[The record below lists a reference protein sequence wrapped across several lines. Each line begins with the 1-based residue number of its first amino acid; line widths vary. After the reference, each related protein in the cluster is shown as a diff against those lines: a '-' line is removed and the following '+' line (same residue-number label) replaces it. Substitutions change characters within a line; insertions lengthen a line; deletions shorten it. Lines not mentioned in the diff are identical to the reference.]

1 MTSDILDIDGSY
13 GEGGGQLVR
22 TAVALAAIT
31 GRRLRLRNIRAG
43 RKTPGLAPQHLAG
56 VRAVAALSGAHC
68 DGLELRSEQFEFT
81 PHALTGGQF
90 HFDIGTAGS
99 ITLVLQALLPVMLH
113 APAPARVRI
122 VGGTDVRAAPPIDYF
137 AHVLLPLLATAG
149 AHPVCQVDR
158 RGYYPRGG
166 GSVDVSAV
174 PTSLSGFELGA
185 PGPVSEI
192 AGHAHVAD
200 LPAHIL
206 ERMQEAAAARLRRIT
221 PANAIAASMLTSAQ
235 ATGQGGAIVVWARTA
250 RSILGAAR
258 VAERGVRAE
267 DLGEAAASELALDLE
282 SNASVDVHAAD
293 QLLVYAALAQ
303 GDSVFTTR
311 ELSLHARTAIWLIGQ
326 YLPVRFDI
334 VDLGSL
340 QRVEVIHD
348 RRDVQRRVKHM

>member
-1 MTSDILDIDGSY
+1 MTHAILDIDGSH

-43 RKTPGLAPQHLAG
+43 RKTAGLAPQHLAA

-68 DGLELRSEQFEFT
+68 QGLELRSEQLEFT
-81 PHALTGGQF
+81 PGALTGGHF

-113 APAPARVRI
+113 APVPTRVRI

-137 AHVLLPLLATAG
+137 AHVLLPLLAKAG
-149 AHPVCQVDR
+149 ATPLCHVHR

-166 GSVDVSAV
+166 GVVDVSAA
-174 PTSLSGFELGA
+174 PTSLSGLQLDA

-192 AGHAHVAD
+192 AGHAHVAN

-206 ERMQEAAAARLRRIT
+206 DRMQEAATARLRRIS
-221 PANAIAASMLTSAQ
+221 PANAIASSMLTSVQ
-235 ATGQGGAIVVWARTA
+235 ATGQGGAIVLSARTEQ
-250 RSILGAAR
+250 SILGAAC

-267 DLGEAAASELALDLE
+267 TLGETAASELALDLD
-282 SNASVDVHAAD
+282 SAAAVDVHAAD
-293 QLLVYAALAQ
+293 QLLIYAALAH
-303 GDSVFTTR
+303 GTSVFTTR
-311 ELSLHARTAIWLIGQ
+311 ELSLHARTAMWLIAQ
-326 YLPVRFDI
+326 FLPVRFD
-334 VDLGSL
+334 VTDLGGL
-340 QRVEVIHD
+340 QRVEIS
-348 RRDVQRRVKHM
+348 RP